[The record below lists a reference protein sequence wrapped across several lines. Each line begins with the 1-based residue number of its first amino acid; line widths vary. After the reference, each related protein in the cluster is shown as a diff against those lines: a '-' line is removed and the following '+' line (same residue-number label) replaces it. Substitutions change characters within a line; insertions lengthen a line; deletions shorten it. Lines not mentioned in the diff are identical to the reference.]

1 MLPVPVLVGA
11 VVLSALRPAVHTQI
25 LGDLFSAWERA
36 GRDTRSLVVEHSRQE
51 VDRLTRRTV
60 EYNGTFR
67 LLRTPDGRVMA
78 SYGGWRQGQAA
89 TDPHDT
95 ALLNAGVVYLLFPD
109 TKGALKFE
117 PAGGDPAGF
126 LERHFHPL
134 VVLLDRKRAVADYDF
149 RIVKRDEYYT
159 YLTMRPKPSR
169 VKGVPP
175 LLDDGLVVT
184 PNADGGAAP
193 KGMPVVLRYTHG
205 PATTTS
211 RVKSWRAN
219 QPGGPRPEEFA
230 APTERD
236 GWKVKTLPQALSEY
250 RDSLKG
256 GK

>member
-1 MLPVPVLVGA
+1 
-11 VVLSALRPAVHTQI
+11 
-25 LGDLFSAWERA
+25 
-36 GRDTRSLVVEHSRQE
+36 
-51 VDRLTRRTV
+51 
-60 EYNGTFR
+60 
-67 LLRTPDGRVMA
+67 MA

-95 ALLNAGVVYLLFPD
+95 ALL
-109 TKGALKFE
+109 
-117 PAGGDPAGF
+117 

-149 RIVKRDEYYT
+149 RVVKRDEYYT
-159 YLTMRPKPSR
+159 YLTIRPKPNRHRCS
-169 VKGVPP
+169 VP
-175 LLDDGLVVT
+175 LFDDGLVVT

-193 KGMPVVLRYTHG
+193 KDMPVVLRYTRG
-205 PATTTS
+205 PATTTI
-211 RVKSWRAN
+211 RVKSWRTN
-219 QPGGPRPEEFA
+219 QPGGPRPEDFT